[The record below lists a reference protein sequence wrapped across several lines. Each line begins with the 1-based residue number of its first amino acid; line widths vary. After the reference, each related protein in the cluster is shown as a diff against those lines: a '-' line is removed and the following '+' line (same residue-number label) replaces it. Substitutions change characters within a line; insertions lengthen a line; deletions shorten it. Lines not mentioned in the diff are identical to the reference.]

1 MTLTDVKDFLKSKV
15 ECPCWYIGK
24 INGNDKQCIGI
35 YPTQGPDR
43 PIPIGGLKNKSYD
56 TKAVSV
62 LVHWG
67 IDAVS
72 AEAKAQELY
81 DLLYG
86 KCGLIGDNEVFL
98 FDMRTDSPVSVG
110 TDSKGIYEH
119 VINFVIYYKKGI

>member
-1 MTLTDVKDFLKSKV
+1 MTLTEVKDFLKSKV

-56 TKAVSV
+56 TKAVSI

-67 IDAVS
+67 VDAVC

-86 KCGLIGDNEVFL
+86 KCGIVGDNEVFL

-119 VINFVIYYKKGI
+119 VINFVIYYKKGM